1 MSDRNLAYDILFRHK
16 TLSNGGIAGG
26 LNGSY
31 SSQDVTVASRGVVG
45 SIKKIN
51 NNNDKINSRKFEA
64 ERLEAAKERRR
75 RQKERAASLS
85 SSSQTSVCPKCSR
98 VCASRIR
105 LYSHQPAINFPK
117 NPRLRGISHHRHGAW
132 QLIGAFRRNLEIAA
146 WSLPLP

>member
-1 MSDRNLAYDILFRHK
+1 MSDRNLAYAILFRHK
-16 TLSNGGIAGG
+16 TLSNGGIADG

-45 SIKKIN
+45 SIKKK

-98 VCASRIR
+98 VCASRIG
-105 LYSHQPAINFPK
+105 LYSHQWACMN
-117 NPRLRGISHHRHGAW
+117 
-132 QLIGAFRRNLEIAA
+132 
-146 WSLPLP
+146 